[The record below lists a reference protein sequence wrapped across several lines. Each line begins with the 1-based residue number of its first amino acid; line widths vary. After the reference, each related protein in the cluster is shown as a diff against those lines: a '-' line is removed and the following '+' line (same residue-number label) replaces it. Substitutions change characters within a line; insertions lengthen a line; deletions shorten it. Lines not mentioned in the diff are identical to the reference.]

1 MRFMKFD
8 IWRRIA
14 MSVLVLGAVNAAYAD
29 DKIGVVF
36 MHGKLSPAA
45 TAHQNFRDYLER
57 KGFLLSAPEM
67 PWSKNRVF
75 DKPYN
80 EAPNEIDAAVADLR
94 ARGAKYVIVGGHSM
108 GGNAVLYYGTVRKV
122 DGLFL
127 LAPAHIPQSD
137 LFRNAFAESVAKAKD
152 MATSGK
158 GMERAA
164 FNDMELSGG
173 GSYTVN
179 TTAVSYL
186 SYFDPESAANMERTV
201 TKLAPGIP
209 LLMVVSS
216 KEHPD
221 IRAVEDRVYAA
232 IPGDK
237 KKLLE
242 ISAPHREVPATS
254 QEHVA
259 NWLDSFKSP

>member
-1 MRFMKFD
+1 MRFIKFD

-14 MSVLVLGAVNAAYAD
+14 MSVLVLSAVSAAYAE

-36 MHGKLSPAA
+36 MHGKLAPAEK
-45 TAHQNFRDYLER
+45 AHKDFRDFLER
-57 KGFLLSAPEM
+57 KGFLLNAPEM

-80 EAPNEIDAAVADLR
+80 EALNEIDAAVADLR
-94 ARGAKYVIVGGHSM
+94 ARGAKYVLVGGHSM
-108 GGNAVLYYGTVRKV
+108 GGNAALYYGTERKV

-137 LFRNAFAESVAKAKD
+137 LFRNAFAESVASAKA
-152 MATSGK
+152 MVASGK
-158 GMERAA
+158 GTERAT

-179 TTAVSYL
+179 TTAVAYL

-201 TKLAPGIP
+201 TKLASGIP
-209 LLMVVSS
+209 LLMIVSS
-216 KEHPD
+216 KENPD
-221 IRAVEDRVYAA
+221 IRAIEDRVYAA
-232 IPGDK
+232 TPGDK

-242 ISAPHREVPATS
+242 IDAPHRQVPGTS
-254 QEHVA
+254 KEQVA
-259 NWLDSFKSP
+259 NWLDSFKSL

>member
-1 MRFMKFD
+1 M
-8 IWRRIA
+8 
-14 MSVLVLGAVNAAYAD
+14 
-29 DKIGVVF
+29 
-36 MHGKLSPAA
+36 
-45 TAHQNFRDYLER
+45 
-57 KGFLLSAPEM
+57 
-67 PWSKNRVF
+67 
-75 DKPYN
+75 
-80 EAPNEIDAAVADLR
+80 
-94 ARGAKYVIVGGHSM
+94 IVGGHSM
-108 GGNAVLYYGTVRKV
+108 GGNAALFYATARKV

-158 GMERAA
+158 GTERAT
-164 FNDMELSGG
+164 FDDMELSGG

-186 SYFDPESAANMERTV
+186 SYFDPEGAANMERTV
-201 TKLAPGIP
+201 TKLALGIP

-216 KEHPD
+216 KENPD
-221 IRAVEDRVYAA
+221 IRAIEDRVYAA

-242 ISAPHREVPATS
+242 ISAPHRQVPSTS
-254 QEHVA
+254 QEQVA
-259 NWLDSFKSP
+259 NWLDSFKSR